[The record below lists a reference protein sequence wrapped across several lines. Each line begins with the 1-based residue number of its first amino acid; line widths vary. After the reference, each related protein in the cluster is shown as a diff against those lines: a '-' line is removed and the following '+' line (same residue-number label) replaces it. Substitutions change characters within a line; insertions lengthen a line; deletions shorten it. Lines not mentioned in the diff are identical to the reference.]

1 MRRVLLLSVLI
12 AACSRTVARAPA
24 GVAYDPALTQVVM
37 LGTGTPNPDP
47 AHSGPAL
54 AIVIHGAAYLVD
66 AGPGVVRRAAAAE
79 RAGVAALAQPNLR
92 IVFITHLHSDHTL
105 GLPDLIF
112 SPWVLQRR
120 APLDV
125 YGPPGIA
132 AMTDH
137 LERAY
142 AEDVRI
148 RTTGGQP
155 HTDSGYVARAHEID
169 SGVVYRDSNVTVTAF
184 RVDHGGVRDAFGYRF
199 VTRDRTIVVSGDT
212 RPTDA
217 VVTQCHGC
225 DVLVHE
231 VYSLQAWRTLPPEW
245 QRYHAIAHTAGAD
258 LGRLA
263 ARAGPKLLILT
274 HGLAWTAT
282 PEEIVGEVRRHF
294 AGRVVY
300 ANDLDVY

>member
-1 MRRVLLLSVLI
+1 MRLPTARRKVAWEAMRRVLLLSVLI
-12 AACSRTVARAPA
+12 AACSRTVARALA

-132 AMTDH
+132 AMTDTSSGPMP
-137 LERAY
+137 RTCGFARP
-142 AEDVRI
+142 AASRI
-148 RTTGGQP
+148 RTAAT
-155 HTDSGYVARAHEID
+155 SR
-169 SGVVYRDSNVTVTAF
+169 
-184 RVDHGGVRDAFGYRF
+184 
-199 VTRDRTIVVSGDT
+199 TRT
-212 RPTDA
+212 R
-217 VVTQCHGC
+217 
-225 DVLVHE
+225 
-231 VYSLQAWRTLPPEW
+231 S
-245 QRYHAIAHTAGAD
+245 TAGSSTGTRTSPSPRFA
-258 LGRLA
+258 LTTA
-263 ARAGPKLLILT
+263 ASGTRSG
-274 HGLAWTAT
+274 TAS
-282 PEEIVGEVRRHF
+282 
-294 AGRVVY
+294 
-300 ANDLDVY
+300 

>member
-1 MRRVLLLSVLI
+1 MVL
-12 AACSRTVARAPA
+12 AACAAAGRAQTPA
-24 GVAYDPALTQVVM
+24 SPGPGRYDPARTQVVL

-47 AHSGPAL
+47 ARSGPAL
-54 AIVIHGAAYLVD
+54 AIVVHGAAYLVD
-66 AGPGVVRRAAAAE
+66 AGPGVVRKAAAAQL
-79 RAGVAALAQPNLR
+79 AGVAALAQPNLK

-112 SPWVLQRR
+112 SPWVLER
-120 APLDV
+120 AVPLEV

-155 HTDSGYVARAHEID
+155 HTDSGYVVHAHEID

-184 RVDHGGVRDAFGYRF
+184 RVDHGGVRDAFGHRF

-212 RPTDA
+212 RPTEA
-217 VVTQCHGC
+217 VVTQCAGC

-231 VYSLQAWRTLPPEW
+231 VYSLEGWRTRPPGW
-245 QRYHAIAHTAGAD
+245 QRYHAVAHTSGED

-263 ARAGPKLLILT
+263 ARAQPKLLILT
-274 HGLAWTAT
+274 HGLTWTAT
-282 PEEIVGEVRRHF
+282 PAEIVSEVRRHF
-294 AGRVVY
+294 AGPVVY
-300 ANDLDVY
+300 ANDLEIY